1 MKREDMNK
9 AMHTKIIESAI
20 QEFNEKSYEK
30 ASMNHICQIGQISK
44 GIIYHYFKDNDELYV
59 LKRLSHIIKIIYL
72 WI

>member
-30 ASMNHICQIGQISK
+30 ASMNHICQDLRESFIIISK
-44 GIIYHYFKDNDELYV
+44 
-59 LKRLSHIIKIIYL
+59 IKMNSI
-72 WI
+72 